1 LANVALPDVALPDG
15 AVPKIR
21 FACGLYDRML
31 PLYAG
36 TVKPNGIE
44 VEFIAEDNPRVI
56 FDRMARD
63 QAFDACEMSSSEFIS
78 LLSAG
83 DRRFVAIPAFP
94 SRVFRH
100 GFITVNRK
108 SGIHHPK
115 DLAGKRI
122 GVPLWTMTAAVW
134 IRGHL
139 MADYGVDLSNVTW
152 VQGAIN
158 ESGSHGNPGALAPVR
173 APRIETNPSGR
184 SLNDLLDA
192 QAIDAVIGTDIPAAI
207 RTNPYI
213 QRLFPNYREV
223 ERDYYKRT
231 SIFPIMHLVVMRREV
246 HEAHPGAAKALYQVL
261 EASRLEA
268 LKRMRYLGALRYMLP
283 WLMDDLEEIDTVFGG
298 DPWPYGVERNRPTLQ
313 ALMQYLVDQGIIAR
327 PVALN
332 DIFVPVD

>member
-1 LANVALPDVALPDG
+1 MATPAASVTLPR
-15 AVPKIR
+15 IR
-21 FACGLYDRML
+21 FASGLYDRMV
-31 PLYAG
+31 PLFSGA
-36 TVKPNGIE
+36 VKPRGIE

-78 LLSAG
+78 LTAAG

-108 SGIHHPK
+108 SGIHHPQ

-139 MADYGVDLSNVTW
+139 MSDYGVDLSNVTW

-158 ESGSHGNPGALAPVR
+158 ESGSHGNPGALPPVR
-173 APRIETNPSGR
+173 APRIEGNPSGR
-184 SLNDLLDA
+184 SLNELLDA
-192 QAIDAVIGTDIPAAI
+192 QAIDAVIGTDIPDCI
-207 RTNPYI
+207 RTNPFI
-213 QRLFPNYREV
+213 QRMFPNFREV

-231 SIFPIMHLVVMRREV
+231 HIFPIMHLVVIRREV
-246 HEAHPGAAKALYQVL
+246 YEKNPGVAKALYDVL
-261 EASRLEA
+261 EASRQAALE
-268 LKRMRYLGALRYMLP
+268 RMRYLGALRYMTP
-283 WLMDDLEEIDTVFGG
+283 WLMDDLEEIDRVFGG

-313 ALMQYLVDQGIIAR
+313 ALVQYLVDQGIIAH
-327 PVALN
+327 PVPLA
-332 DIFVPVD
+332 DIFVPVE